1 MGQQQLP
8 QSMHL
13 TVKFEGIES
22 QIKSLET
29 KLQRTQE
36 SVKEF
41 QRSQSFQ
48 LQKSFE
54 TRLQTLEETN
64 SQITKRMDAT
74 EACVYEFRTESFT
87 NINHVEN
94 IFQKKNDVLRR
105 AIADICRQMNLS
117 SVLLA
122 S

>member
-1 MGQQQLP
+1 MGQQHLP

-13 TVKFEGIES
+13 TVRFEGIES

-64 SQITKRMDAT
+64 S
-74 EACVYEFRTESFT
+74 
-87 NINHVEN
+87 
-94 IFQKKNDVLRR
+94 
-105 AIADICRQMNLS
+105 
-117 SVLLA
+117 
-122 S
+122 